1 MQIVWQDVRYSLRM
15 LGKNPGFAAI
25 ALITL
30 ALGIGANTTI
40 FSLLNAV
47 MLQSMLVRNPRE
59 LVVLQWSAH
68 RQAKDIGTSSFA
80 DCHHIEW
87 RSAHPGSC
95 SFSYPMFKEIR
106 DQSGVFSNVTAFAGP
121 AQLDLSGNGPASMTR
136 TELVSGDYFQTLGVS
151 PALGRTIQP
160 SDERPGSE
168 AVTAIRRIV
177 NDLDSSIPIFD
188 VNTQSRTID
197 RLLFNECLVARLSSL
212 FGTLAV
218 VLACIG
224 LYGLLSYEV
233 TQRTKELGIRATLG
247 ARQRDVLTMIV
258 RQGLLLVLLGT
269 LIGVVTAFGVTR
281 YLQSLLFGVRPTDP
295 GTFLVACITLV
306 TFTLLACYLPARRAT
321 RVDPMVALRYE

>member
-1 MQIVWQDVRYSLRM
+1 MQIFWQDVRYSLRM

-47 MLQSMLVRNPRE
+47 ILQSMPVRNPRK

-68 RQAKDIGTSSFA
+68 RQPKDIGTSSFGQIIGVVA
-80 DCHHIEW
+80 DVKYDDLRKDIAPTAYIPLQKGE
-87 RSAHPGSC
+87 AH
-95 SFSYPMFKEIR
+95 
-106 DQSGVFSNVTAFAGP
+106 FA
-121 AQLDLSGNGPASMTR
+121 LRTMLSP
-136 TELVSGDYFQTLGVS
+136 D
-151 PALGRTIQP
+151 ALLP
-160 SDERPGSE
+160 
-168 AVTAIRRIV
+168 AIRRIV
-177 NDLDSSIPIFD
+177 NDLDSSIPIFE
-188 VNTQSRTID
+188 VNSQSRTID
-197 RLLFNECLVARLSSL
+197 RLLFNERLVARLSSL

-218 VLACIG
+218 VLTCIG

-295 GTFLVACITLV
+295 STFLVACITLV
-306 TFTLLACYLPARRAT
+306 TVTLLACYLPARRAT
-321 RVDPMVALRYE
+321 RVDPMVALRCE